1 MYCKTC
7 LFPNTKPDIHFNES
21 GICDSCISAKRKHG
35 FEKSINWK
43 QREEHFKK
51 ILTVSK
57 ANSKG
62 YYNCIVPVSGG
73 KDSTWQVY
81 AMKKIHNMNPLAVTF
96 DQFDQTSHGKK
107 NLEVLKSIGVDHIH
121 FTMNPKLIKKL
132 VRVGFEVIG
141 DPYWVNHVGILT
153 VPIHFACKFNI
164 PLVIYGENP
173 IFEYG
178 GPQLDRDNYIMNKK
192 WRQQHGGMRGMR
204 EEDVVDKDI
213 KLDDIK
219 MLTFPSDKEVED
231 SRVQAVFYGHFFKWE
246 PEKHTKFVKKFG
258 WKDLKKPQKGSWS
271 KTENIDMKYIDIR
284 ERVKYLKYG
293 YGRATDQ
300 LNIAIR
306 SNLISRKNA
315 LKIVQK
321 IDGEVDNKNIS
332 FFCKYLNISRELY
345 NKIMNSFVNHDLFLK
360 DNKGGWKLKINRN

>member
-1 MYCKTC
+1 MT
-7 LFPNTKPDIHFNES
+7 L
-21 GICDSCISAKRKHG
+21 A
-35 FEKSINWK
+35 
-43 QREEHFKK
+43 FKK
-51 ILTVSK
+51 IWDKELKLNGYPNKFAGTFNISYEELKRFKENYDQGK
-57 ANSKG
+57 A
-62 YYNCIVPVSGG
+62 
-73 KDSTWQVY
+73 
-81 AMKKIHNMNPLAVTF
+81 
-96 DQFDQTSHGKK
+96 
-107 NLEVLKSIGVDHIH
+107 E
-121 FTMNPKLIKKL
+121 KLIKKL

-153 VPIHFACKFNI
+153 VPIHFACKFHI

-178 GPQLDRDNYIMNKK
+178 GPELDRDNYIMNKK

-306 SNLISRKNA
+306 SNLISRKKALAYALWVMVPPIRALFMNLSIWLLFGIYPLFTL
-315 LKIVQK
+315 LKIMDIQWALPKDGTLQVNHLL
-321 IDGEVDNKNIS
+321 GEVM
-332 FFCKYLNISRELY
+332 LLT
-345 NKIMNSFVNHDLFLK
+345 LT
-360 DNKGGWKLKINRN
+360 GGFPMVTIFMKCEALLVRQ